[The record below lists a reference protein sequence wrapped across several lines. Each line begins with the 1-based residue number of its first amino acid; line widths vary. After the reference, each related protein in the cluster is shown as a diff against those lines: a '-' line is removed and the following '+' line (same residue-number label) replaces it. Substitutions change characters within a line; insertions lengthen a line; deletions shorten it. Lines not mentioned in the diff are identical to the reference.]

1 MVNKNLIGYGIGDA
15 LPQLAPPP
23 IIASR
28 DPKTTDHNYPIG
40 QVWINQSAP
49 YVLWTLM
56 RIASNSASWRS
67 MAPALG
73 QATLVAGTVTV
84 SDTSLTASD
93 YVLVTRADAN
103 ASTGIG
109 SLEAVVTGGTGV
121 TFNSLDATA
130 SVETGDT
137 SIINY
142 AIFRVV
148 A

>member
-1 MVNKNLIGYGIGDA
+1 
-15 LPQLAPPP
+15 
-23 IIASR
+23 
-28 DPKTTDHNYPIG
+28 
-40 QVWINQSAP
+40 
-49 YVLWTLM
+49 M